1 MKRLSFIAQ
10 FKIEFLLSFTS
21 CRKVLGKMPDIYIY
35 IYIYIYLKHLL
46 SFSSS
51 TFVFIHTTFNT
62 EASSLIFAKIKA
74 KLSQFQY

>member
-35 IYIYIYLKHLL
+35 IYIYLKNLL

>member
-21 CRKVLGKMPDIYIY
+21 CRKVLGKMPDIY